1 MPEMTKAQLLKLIEE
16 LEKKID
22 ELKSFINTQG
32 HTMTKLQS
40 IIDTAKKVL
49 G

>member
-1 MPEMTKAQLLKLIEE
+1 MTKAKLIKKVEE
-16 LEKKID
+16 LENKID

-32 HTMTKLQS
+32 HQRTVLQTKLEN
-40 IIDTAKKVL
+40 AKKVL